1 MTLREHM
8 EAIYKQYG
16 RLTPD
21 LVVETARPKDHPLHT
36 VVFNKSV
43 KDAAEQYYR
52 DWAQE
57 LIKSIRITYTTPEGG
72 VRDMRAFHAVRPT
85 TADEFVYE
93 PAEKV
98 AEDPLLTAIL
108 LRDMEREWR
117 QMFERFG
124 RFQEFVEIVR
134 ASLDVEEAKAA

>member
-21 LVVETARPKDHPLHT
+21 LVVETARPKNHPLHT
-36 VVFNKSV
+36 VVFNRSV
-43 KDAAEQYYR
+43 KEAAEQYYR
-52 DWAQE
+52 DRAQE
-57 LIKSIRITYTTPEGG
+57 LIKSVRITYTTPEGG

-93 PAEKV
+93 PAGKI
-98 AEDPLLTAIL
+98 AEDPFLSAIL

-124 RFQEFVEIVR
+124 RFKEFVTLVQATLE
-134 ASLDVEEAKAA
+134 EEAKAA

>member
-8 EAIYKQYG
+8 EAIYQQHG

-21 LVVETARPKDHPLHT
+21 LVVETARPKNHPLHA
-36 VVFNKSV
+36 VVFNKSI

-52 DWAQE
+52 DRAQE
-57 LIKSIRITYTTPEGG
+57 LIKSIRISYSTLEGG
-72 VRDMRAFHAVRPT
+72 VRDMRAFHAVRST

-93 PAEKV
+93 PAEKI
-98 AEDPLLTAIL
+98 AEDPFLTQIL

-124 RFQEFVEIVR
+124 RFKEFAAMVQ
-134 ASLDVEEAKAA
+134 ASLAEVEQAA

>member
-1 MTLREHM
+1 VTLREHM

-21 LVVETARPKDHPLHT
+21 LVVETARPKNHPLHT
-36 VVFNKSV
+36 VVFNRSV
-43 KDAAEQYYR
+43 KEAAEQYYR
-52 DWAQE
+52 DRAQE
-57 LIKSIRITYTTPEGG
+57 LIKSVRITYTTPEGG

-93 PAEKV
+93 PAEKI
-98 AEDPLLTAIL
+98 AEDPLLTAML

-124 RFQEFVEIVR
+124 RFKEFAQMVR
-134 ASLDVEEAKAA
+134 ASLEAEEQQAA

>member
-8 EAIYKQYG
+8 QEIYNRHG

-21 LVVETARPKDHPLHT
+21 LVVETARPKDHPLHAT
-36 VVFNKSV
+36 VFNKTP
-43 KDAAEQYYR
+43 KEAAEQYYR
-52 DWAQE
+52 DRAQD
-57 LIKSIRITYTTPEGG
+57 LIKSVRIQYTTADGG

-85 TADEFVYE
+85 TSDEYIYE
-93 PAEKV
+93 PAEKI
-98 AEDPLLTAIL
+98 AEDPLLSQML

-124 RFQEFVEIVR
+124 RFKEFVALVQ
-134 ASLDVEEAKAA
+134 ASLEEVEQKAA